1 MTWRAV
7 NRFSY
12 YVKWAAGEGD
22 DRHHHCEGVLGH
34 RHGEGVHGRVE
45 VEQPRFKTRRNM
57 KKKNNCRNILFKVF
71 FSTILF
77 SKIGLSYG
85 CEIFNGVLSFSKTLN
100 PRHMKYT
107 FLNLFNI

>member
-34 RHGEGVHGRVE
+34 RHGEGVHGQVE
-45 VEQPRFKTRRNM
+45 VEQPHFKTRRNM
-57 KKKNNCRNILFKVF
+57 KKKKNCQNILFKVF
-71 FSTILF
+71 F
-77 SKIGLSYG
+77 
-85 CEIFNGVLSFSKTLN
+85 FNNTFFKDRVVLWL
-100 PRHMKYT
+100 
-107 FLNLFNI
+107 

>member
-34 RHGEGVHGRVE
+34 RHGEGVHGQVE
-45 VEQPRFKTRRNM
+45 VDHLTSRLE
-57 KKKNNCRNILFKVF
+57 
-71 FSTILF
+71 
-77 SKIGLSYG
+77 
-85 CEIFNGVLSFSKTLN
+85 EI
-100 PRHMKYT
+100 
-107 FLNLFNI
+107 

>member
-34 RHGEGVHGRVE
+34 RHGEGVHGQVE
-45 VEQPRFKTRRNM
+45 MEQPHFKTRRNM
-57 KKKNNCRNILFKVF
+57 MKKKIA
-71 FSTILF
+71 
-77 SKIGLSYG
+77 
-85 CEIFNGVLSFSKTLN
+85 EIFFLKFFFNNTFFKDRVVLWL
-100 PRHMKYT
+100 
-107 FLNLFNI
+107 